1 MTLDVA
7 TVAEDLAK
15 LQKGR
20 GLQAADLSARVGPAL
35 SQATGFA
42 VSRGAEG
49 RRSLTRQLVLAA
61 GGLSPDLSL
70 VFARACAL
78 RLDDGPTLG
87 VRLDVAARHIKRS
100 REATRR
106 RVTQANLIVAS
117 RLVDSAKGDQG
128 WILHSLRCFVDLRES
143 SPVYR
148 ADYSLVVT
156 APTLHRISEKISLP
170 GSGDAEPEF
179 AVSGSAHLEAV
190 TRIHPQTWE
199 CSMSLDRDYSCGD
212 VIRYRSAVRLPRRAD
227 APPMSVMAPRRD
239 CRFFS
244 TTVRLGGLADQV
256 WVLDGVT
263 PPTVNDEA
271 PTGSRIDPAVDP
283 QPSVE
288 FRNLVPGVVYGLRWT
303 WKAGPE

>member
-7 TVAEDLAK
+7 TVARDLAK

-20 GLQAADLSARVGPAL
+20 GLQTADLSARVGSAL
-35 SQATGFA
+35 AQATGFSA
-42 VSRGAEG
+42 ERGMEG

-61 GGLSPDLSL
+61 EGLPPDLSL

-78 RLDDGPTLG
+78 RPDDGPTLG
-87 VRLDVAARHIKRS
+87 VRLDAAARHIKRG

-117 RLVDSAKGDQG
+117 RLVDFSKGDQG
-128 WILHSLRCFVDLRES
+128 WILDSLRCFVDLRER

-148 ADYSLVVT
+148 ADYCLVVT
-156 APTLHRISEKISLP
+156 APALHRISEKISLP

-179 AVSGSAHLEAV
+179 AVSGGARLETV

-199 CSMSLDRDYSCGD
+199 CSISLDRGYSCGD

-244 TTVRLGGLADQV
+244 TTVRLDGMADQV

-263 PPTVNDEA
+263 PPTVNDET
-271 PTGSRIDPAVDP
+271 PTGSRIDPSADP

-288 FRNLVPGVVYGLRWT
+288 FRNLVPGLVYGLRWT
-303 WKAGPE
+303 WKTGPE